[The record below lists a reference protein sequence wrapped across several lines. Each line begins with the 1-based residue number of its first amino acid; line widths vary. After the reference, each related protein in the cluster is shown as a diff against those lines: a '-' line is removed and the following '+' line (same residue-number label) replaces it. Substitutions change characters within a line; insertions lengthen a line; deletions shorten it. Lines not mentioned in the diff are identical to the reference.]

1 MKVDVWSA
9 GVILYQM
16 LYGKK
21 PFGNNLSQQR
31 ILSENIISKAAAQG
45 IEFPAKPVV
54 SNEAKV
60 IIQYDTNDMK
70 LLKVIKIRSLFFE
83 REFLMNLYVGIYNKV
98 LDTKATR
105 STGCI
110 PNCKWPLPATV
121 CFKEE
126 KARWANVAAEI
137 ISK

>member
-110 PNCKWPLPATV
+110 PNCK
-121 CFKEE
+121 
-126 KARWANVAAEI
+126 
-137 ISK
+137 